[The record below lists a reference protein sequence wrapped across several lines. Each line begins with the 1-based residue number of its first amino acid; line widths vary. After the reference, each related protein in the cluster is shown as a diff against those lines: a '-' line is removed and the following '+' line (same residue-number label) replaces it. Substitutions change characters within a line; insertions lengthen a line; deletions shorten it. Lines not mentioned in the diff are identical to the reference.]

1 MAKITWYRPDGGKQ
15 ERRKMRKLVI
25 TPEQTE
31 YFKAHFYELPVR
43 QLCAE
48 MGFSTPTYYRLAATL
63 GLAVNVK
70 IKGNK
75 CLRWTPEMESKLI
88 AEFPHRFNDELAR
101 ELGISHSSLHR
112 KARELKLEK
121 TPGFLET
128 RRADIT
134 EKATK
139 GMAKSEKCRNN
150 PGRIR
155 KGERKNPA
163 GEFKKGESWCDRAS
177 AEKVREKT
185 QKAAR
190 TRRENTYHAMIRI
203 KYGMQSG
210 TKQNLRRR
218 EYIPRPDDTE
228 AWKAVR
234 KREAREYQMRHYLRK
249 RGYRIDGLTAFWDE
263 TTRRS
268 PRLEAKKGPFRFLQ
282 EPAKAPELL

>member
-1 MAKITWYRPDGGKQ
+1 
-15 ERRKMRKLVI
+15 MRKLVI

-121 TPGFLET
+121 TPGFLEA

-134 EKATK
+134 
-139 GMAKSEKCRNN
+139 
-150 PGRIR
+150 
-155 KGERKNPA
+155 
-163 GEFKKGESWCDRAS
+163 
-177 AEKVREKT
+177 EKVREKT

-210 TKQNLRRR
+210 MKQNLRRR
-218 EYIPRPDDTE
+218 EYIPRPDDAE

>member
-1 MAKITWYRPDGGKQ
+1 M
-15 ERRKMRKLVI
+15 
-25 TPEQTE
+25 
-31 YFKAHFYELPVR
+31 
-43 QLCAE
+43 
-48 MGFSTPTYYRLAATL
+48 

-121 TPGFLET
+121 TPGFLEA

-134 EKATK
+134 
-139 GMAKSEKCRNN
+139 
-150 PGRIR
+150 
-155 KGERKNPA
+155 
-163 GEFKKGESWCDRAS
+163 
-177 AEKVREKT
+177 EKVREKT

-210 TKQNLRRR
+210 MKQNLRRR
-218 EYIPRPDDTE
+218 EYIPRPDDAE